1 MKTREIGCQI
11 RRFHT
16 NSEAKISMNKN
27 GIVDCSPISETG
39 FCSPECQCRGAIVSQ
54 ILPKTLQLIRLSPL
68 LVLLAVI
75 LACGSNATAVPEVQQ
90 VEVTRE
96 VPVTVEVPVPAPTSA
111 TGSAMGGPSGTL
123 NIGFRE
129 VGTFGTHPRLTP
141 GSQGVFVGSSLGET
155 LLIQDLN
162 QDYQPRL
169 ATEWD
174 LSEDGLIWT
183 FKLREGVQFHKG
195 YGEMTAKDVIWSME
209 EYGGEGSRA
218 SNSGKLRRL
227 WSNEEGGAT
236 ALDDYTVQVNTGTP
250 QFDMLI
256 VASQPS
262 AANVMSK
269 RQVDDLGEDEASR
282 QGAATG
288 PWEIEEAK
296 SGQYWK
302 FTAVR
307 DHWRKTPEFAEL
319 LFWDIPEESTRVA
332 NFQVGLLDTFLM
344 ALDSKPVIEEVPDVK
359 FMRVQGGGTVHL
371 GLNANWYVGLG
382 TQEHTDGNP
391 GFDPDL
397 PWVSGNADINSEEW
411 KTALKVRRALHI
423 AIDRQSIVDTI
434 LSGEGKAEVLWGW
447 ENNMHRLPARMQEW
461 EFNPDLAKQLL
472 KEAGYSDGF
481 DITITPDIRN
491 VPGEVEACDAVAT
504 MWENIGINVTIS
516 HVPYATIGP
525 QITAREYNQANC
537 HGTGGRADPRE
548 LIHTFSSRGGFTAGF
563 HHPIMDA
570 YLTEALE
577 TIDTEAAYIPMVKA
591 AEFLFDN
598 AAESSLYSV
607 NILWPLSANIDSWL
621 EHLQYGDRRAL
632 TSLEWTPHR
641 Q

>member
-1 MKTREIGCQI
+1 MGLIQYI
-11 RRFHT
+11 RW
-16 NSEAKISMNKN
+16 
-27 GIVDCSPISETG
+27 
-39 FCSPECQCRGAIVSQ
+39 GAV
-54 ILPKTLQLIRLSPL
+54 KFSPL
-68 LVLLAVI
+68 LILLALI
-75 LACGSNATAVPEVQQ
+75 AACGTSATPGVTERE

-96 VPVTVEVPVPAPTSA
+96 VPVTQEVTITEEVMVTQEVPVTQEVTVTQEVPVTREVPVTVVVPVAVPLPTTAPS
-111 TGSAMGGPSGTL
+111 MGAPSGTL

-155 LLIQDLN
+155 LLIQDPN
-162 QDYQPRL
+162 QDFQSRL
-169 ATEWD
+169 AEEWT
-174 LSEDGLIWT
+174 LSDNSLVWT
-183 FKLREGVQFHKG
+183 FKLREGIEFHKG
-195 YGEMTAKDVIWSME
+195 WGEMTAEDVVWSMQ

-227 WSNEEGGAT
+227 WSNEEGGAR
-236 ALDDYTVQVNTGTP
+236 ALDDYTIEVDTGTP

-269 RQVDDLGEDEASR
+269 QQVMELGEDEASR

-288 PWEIEEAK
+288 PWEIDEAK
-296 SGQYWK
+296 SGQYWRFK
-302 FTAVR
+302 AVEG
-307 DHWRKTPEFAEL
+307 HWRKTPEFAEL
-319 LFWDIPEESTRVA
+319 VFWDIPEENTRVA

-344 ALDSKPVIEEVPDVK
+344 ALDSKEVIEDVPDVK

-371 GLNANWYVGLG
+371 GLNGNWYTGLG
-382 TQEHTDGNP
+382 TQEHLDRHP
-391 GFDPDL
+391 SYDPSL
-397 PWVSGNADINSEEW
+397 PWISGNADVNSEEW
-411 KTALKVRRALHI
+411 QRAAKVRRALHI

-434 LSGEGKAEVLWGW
+434 LHGEGKAEVLWGW

-461 EFNPDLAKQLL
+461 GFDPELAKQLL
-472 KEAGYSDGF
+472 TEAGYPDGF

-491 VPGEVEACDAVAT
+491 VPGEVEACDAVGT
-504 MWENIGINVTIS
+504 MWENIGINVKIN
-516 HVPYATIGP
+516 HVPYATISP
-525 QITAREYNQANC
+525 ILQAREYNQANC

-548 LIHTFSSRGGFTAGF
+548 LIHTFSSTGGFSAGF
-563 HHPIMDA
+563 HHPTMDA
-570 YLTEALE
+570 LLTRALE
-577 TIDTEAAYIPMVKA
+577 TVDTESAYTIMVEA

-607 NILWPLSANIDSWL
+607 NIIWPLSANVDEWL
-621 EHLQYGDRRAL
+621 PHLQYGDRRAL
-632 TSLEWTPHR
+632 TSFEWTPHR